1 MLGSILI
8 AGAIISSFQETLYDD
23 WRQTFSVEELIYHE
37 KTDYWDLS
45 IFENKLFGR
54 VLALDGIIQ
63 LTEKDEYA
71 YHEML
76 VHVPLLAHP
85 NPKSV
90 LIIGGGDG
98 GILREVLRHKN
109 LERIIEVE
117 IDPTVIELSKK
128 YFPTVSNGAY
138 ENPRAQLIIQDAAK
152 YVKETEETFDVIIV
166 DSNDPEGPAKVL
178 FSTEFYGDCKS
189 ILNAGGI
196 LVNQNG
202 VPFLQKNELRLTKEN
217 RKPHFKNVGFY
228 VTSVPTYAGGLMALG
243 WASDKKYKV
252 SETKLE
258 ERLLNV
264 EGKMRYYTPAI
275 HKAAFALP
283 QFMLEEGI

>member
-1 MLGSILI
+1 MLGSLLI
-8 AGAIISSFQETLYDD
+8 AGAIITNFQETLYDD
-23 WRQTFSVEELIYHE
+23 WRQTFSIEELIYQE

-109 LERIIEVE
+109 LETIIEVE

-138 ENPRAQLIIQDAAK
+138 ENPRAKLVIQDAAK
-152 YVKETEETFDVIIV
+152 FVKETEETFDVIIV

-178 FSTEFYGDCKS
+178 FSSEFYGDCKK

-202 VPFLQKNELRLTKEN
+202 VPFLQKSELQLTAEN
-217 RKPHFKNVGFY
+217 RKPHFKNVTFY
-228 VTSVPTYAGGLMALG
+228 VTSVPTYTGGLMALG

-252 SETKLE
+252 SEKTLE
-258 ERLLNV
+258 ERLENV
-264 EGKMRYYTPAI
+264 DGKMRYYTPAI
-275 HKAAFALP
+275 HKACFALP
-283 QFMLEEGI
+283 QFMLDEEK